1 MLALGICGAVMQSCD
16 DDDDNLNVPEELR
29 SAFSQKYPEA
39 SPKWKTRSNYY
50 IADFQDQNYES
61 EAWFTSDAV
70 WLMTETDLPHASL
83 PEAVKNAFKNS
94 EYGQWSLDDVDMLVR
109 EGMEPVYV
117 LEVEQG
123 PREMD
128 LYYNAEGILIKV
140 VEDSEDDSEDYLPIE
155 LPEGVKNFLQEKY
168 AESKIVETDREHGR
182 LEVDIIHHG
191 VVKEVVF
198 DDSGNWLSTSR
209 EIGWNS
215 LPEVVKIAIQREISN
230 NYVGYE
236 ADDEP
241 GMVET
246 PDGNY
251 YRIELEAEDDR
262 EVILKI
268 REDGTLLK

>member
-1 MLALGICGAVMQSCD
+1 MLALGICGAVVQGCD
-16 DDDDNLNVPEELR
+16 DNDDNLDVLDKLQA
-29 SAFSQKYPEA
+29 AFSQKYPEA

-50 IADFQDQNYES
+50 IADFQNQNYAA

-155 LPEGVKNFLQEKY
+155 LPK
-168 AESKIVETDREHGR
+168 R
-182 LEVDIIHHG
+182 
-191 VVKEVVF
+191 
-198 DDSGNWLSTSR
+198 
-209 EIGWNS
+209 
-215 LPEVVKIAIQREISN
+215 
-230 NYVGYE
+230 
-236 ADDEP
+236 
-241 GMVET
+241 
-246 PDGNY
+246 
-251 YRIELEAEDDR
+251 
-262 EVILKI
+262 
-268 REDGTLLK
+268 